1 MGYFDICEEIIF
13 INKLGQVKVWIHPNL
28 SMNQPYYYPSNSRE
42 PQGSQADMIVKLL
55 DTIEENADQYNH
67 ETLHF
72 RDYLLNKNIYD
83 RLSFYKALEE
93 F

>member
-1 MGYFDICEEIIF
+1 
-13 INKLGQVKVWIHPNL
+13 
-28 SMNQPYYYPSNSRE
+28 MNHPYYYPSNSRE
-42 PQGSQADMIVKLL
+42 PQGSQADMIMKLL
-55 DTIEENADQYNH
+55 DIIEENTDQYNH